1 MSSGTVH
8 YMSPQQ
14 ANGGPA
20 DPATDVYA
28 LGLVL
33 LECLTGTKAFPGTHV
48 ESLVARTLRGPAIP
62 QGLGPRWVSLLTAMT
77 AMEAAD
83 RPSAAEAS
91 AGAAAMIQRPALPL
105 RDFAA
110 GLFAGNG
117 KSAPRAPGRQPLSP
131 AA

>member
-1 MSSGTVH
+1 
-8 YMSPQQ
+8 
-14 ANGGPA
+14 
-20 DPATDVYA
+20 
-28 LGLVL
+28 
-33 LECLTGTKAFPGTHV
+33 
-48 ESLVARTLRGPAIP
+48 
-62 QGLGPRWVSLLTAMT
+62 VSLLTAMT

-83 RPSAAEAS
+83 RLSAAEAS

-117 KSAPRAPGRQPLSP
+117 KSAPQAPGRQPLSP